1 MDYGE
6 RDCGDWNGIGSAFV
20 RTALRVHLW
29 KNLAY
34 PIDENERQQYN
45 QHVHS
50 NIRLASGEVINQWF
64 QIRCNEHHVNATNA
78 QLICQY
84 EAICQ
89 VAVVRHSDVE
99 TMTEKYTIREKEMK
113 QMNAYSAFVSQVN
126 GSERVRYER
135 RFLAPMAYINK
146 GANLCIHG
154 GPSSTAQYAIVG

>member
-1 MDYGE
+1 MGE
-6 RDCGDWNGIGSAFV
+6 RDCGAIETESGPAFV
-20 RTALRVHLW
+20 WTALRVHLW

-50 NIRLASGEVINQWF
+50 NVRLASGEVINQWF

-78 QLICQY
+78 QLVCQY

-99 TMTEKYTIREKEMK
+99 TMTEKYTIREKEMD
-113 QMNAYSAFVSQVN
+113 QVN
-126 GSERVRYER
+126 GSERKAF
-135 RFLAPMAYINK
+135 FLCVASMAYINK